1 MATPSWHK
9 RSGLL
14 GIQQRLIP
22 AYKYNWYIIERMLGS
37 PLAKNE
43 SLSDVVTNERY
54 KSEFTKNIGKTSGID
69 VKHFEGFWEVVGRE
83 LSIEIMNLPIPFIS
97 ATGRPSHRLG

>member
-1 MATPSWHK
+1 
-9 RSGLL
+9 
-14 GIQQRLIP
+14 
-22 AYKYNWYIIERMLGS
+22 MLGS

-54 KSEFTKNIGKTSGID
+54 PSEFTRNIGKTGGID

-83 LSIEIMNLPIPFIS
+83 LVLK
-97 ATGRPSHRLG
+97 